1 MKAQRAQI
9 SLWLCQAGTTS
20 LLPLPRS
27 LYHLILMRKL
37 EEEGCKHEAGRTGD
51 GPAPCAPTHRCWLC
65 VYVCVGGGGSR
76 VEDGLGIVSCDYDQG
91 PFYCL
96 KMQSQRNV

>member
-27 LYHLILMRKL
+27 LYDLILMRKL

-51 GPAPCAPTHRCWLC
+51 GPAPCTPTHRCWLC
-65 VYVCVGGGGSR
+65 VYVCVGGGGFSGR
-76 VEDGLGIVSCDYDQG
+76 GWIGD
-91 PFYCL
+91 
-96 KMQSQRNV
+96 SQL